1 MGKINILDKHTA
13 ELIAAGE
20 VVERPSSVVK
30 ELLEN
35 SIDAGADKITVEIQH
50 GGISF
55 LRITDNGCG
64 ILKEDI
70 RNAFKRNA
78 TSKISTETDLE
89 KIGTLGFR
97 GEALAS
103 ISSVSKVQLITKSEE
118 EDWGSVYVIEGGEEK
133 SFDDAGCPDGTT
145 FIMRDLFYNVP
156 ARYKFLKKDISEGN
170 AVAGVIDRLALSHPE
185 ISFTFIRD
193 NKNVLKTSG
202 DGKLLSAIY
211 SVYGRDFA
219 NSLIPVDY
227 ELNGMHL
234 VGYISKPS
242 KGRANRN
249 MQNTFI
255 NGRFVKSRTI
265 SVALEE
271 ACKGSVMVGKFPSCV
286 LNLQISP
293 EAVDVNVHPS
303 KIEVRFIN
311 ERPVFD
317 TVYHGIKSALL
328 KGDSRKQ
335 AVFSRKA
342 TDDLKKVN
350 PFNLAGKVIKD
361 NNDFQSGIGKGSENT
376 GNYSASSEV
385 NSKSVFDELDIS
397 TKKSSSFGKGTMTL
411 SDISSPKKAYF
422 DLLNNQIKSPGK
434 NSNKND
440 FSQESLNDYGIEKG
454 ENEFSF
460 DTENSSVKSDFEKDN
475 SKESINENDVS
486 KKAETAFNPIELLDL
501 SEEEKDNKQ
510 NSFEENK
517 STENNSDLSE
527 DLTNPE
533 FSEEKHTISTLIDD
547 DKKSFRYIGEA
558 MNTYIIVETDNNKLV
573 LIDKHAAHER
583 IIFEKL
589 KKEKGRGS
597 VQMLLVPITVTLE
610 KSEYNAAIQHLDM
623 LNEVGFEV
631 ENFGNG
637 TVIVRSAPSYLSNT
651 DIESTIVEICGHIA
665 EQRKEIISEHMEWIY
680 HNISCRAAIKA
691 GNKSTPKELI
701 DIAEQVF
708 SDDNIRYCPHGRPVC
723 IELSKYEIEKQFG
736 RV

>member
-1 MGKINILDKHTA
+1 MGRINVLDKHTA

-55 LRITDNGCG
+55 LRISDNGHG
-64 ILKEDI
+64 IMKDDI

-78 TSKISTETDLE
+78 TSKISSEIDLE

-103 ISSVSKVQLITKSEE
+103 ISSVSKVQLITKAIEE
-118 EDWGSVYVIEGGEEK
+118 EIGTAYEIEGGVEK
-133 SFDDAGCPDGTT
+133 SFNDAGCPDGTT

-156 ARYKFLKKDISEGN
+156 ARYKFLKKDIAEGN
-170 AVAGVIDRLALSHPE
+170 AVAGVIDRIALSHPD
-185 ISFTFIRD
+185 IAITFIRD
-193 NKNVLKTSG
+193 NKTILKTSG

-234 VGYISKPS
+234 TGYVSKPAG
-242 KGRANRN
+242 GRANRN

-255 NGRFVKSRTI
+255 NGRFVRSKTI
-265 SVALEE
+265 SIALEE
-271 ACKGSVMVGKFPSCV
+271 ACKGAVMVGKFPSCV
-286 LNLQISP
+286 LNLKIAP

-328 KGDSRKQ
+328 KGDTRKE
-335 AVFSRKA
+335 AVIGSKV
-342 TDDLKKVN
+342 TNDLKKIN
-350 PFNLAGKVIKD
+350 PFALANKVIKED
-361 NNDFQSGIGKGSENT
+361 KNPVKETN
-376 GNYSASSEV
+376 SAK
-385 NSKSVFDELDIS
+385 KSVFDELELNTGISS
-397 TKKSSSFGKGTMTL
+397 TKNSKIV
-411 SDISSPKKAYF
+411 SDFSSPKKAYL
-422 DLLNNQIKSPGK
+422 DLINQQTKVESR
-434 NSNKND
+434 ND
-440 FSQESLNDYGIEKG
+440 FIQKSVNTISDNTKVLEIEETKPKPIA
-454 ENEFSF
+454 ELEY
-460 DTENSSVKSDFEKDN
+460 NSSN
-475 SKESINENDVS
+475 TSIP
-486 KKAETAFNPIELLDL
+486 KPIEQDTTTV
-501 SEEEKDNKQ
+501 EEQHNI
-510 NSFEENK
+510 
-517 STENNSDLSE
+517 
-527 DLTNPE
+527 
-533 FSEEKHTISTLIDD
+533 SEEKHTISTLIDKD
-547 DKKSFRYIGEA
+547 EESFRFIGEA
-558 MNTYIIVETDNNKLV
+558 MDTYIIVETDNNKII

-589 KKEKGRGS
+589 KKEKGKGT
-597 VQMLLVPITVTLE
+597 VQMLLLPVTVTLE
-610 KSEYNAAIQHLDM
+610 KSEYNAAINHLDM
-623 LNEVGFEV
+623 FKEVGFDV

-637 TVIVRSAPSYLSNT
+637 TVIVRSAPSYLKDA
-651 DIESTIVEICGHIA
+651 DIEDSIVEICGHIA
-665 EQRKEIISEHMEWIY
+665 ENRKDIATEHMEWIY

-691 GNKSTPKELI
+691 GNKSTTKELI
-701 DIAEQVF
+701 DIANTVF
-708 SDDNIRYCPHGRPVC
+708 NDDNIRYCPHGRPVC